1 MLRIRVAFPPAP
13 AQVVVAD
20 AVRMLGVGE
29 SAAEELEEG
38 EEEVSSFFFF
48 IPLYSSS
55 PLLLLGFVL
64 LVSVS
69 VRADRGAGNVPR
81 SHPP

>member
-1 MLRIRVAFPPAP
+1 MIGPGDGKNQPDERI
-13 AQVVVAD
+13 
-20 AVRMLGVGE
+20 GVGASIDSVTVSVKIRIG
-29 SAAEELEEG
+29 SAGPILPI
-38 EEEVSSFFFF
+38 FFF

-55 PLLLLGFVL
+55 LLLLLGFVL